1 MGGPFPGAGYR
12 EDMSTPD
19 PTRERDT
26 LRERIVRYRAE
37 DDLPYEDRA
46 SRISAYVYGNI
57 IVFAT
62 LVPLTSEE
70 VHEGHAFAVTLGVAF
85 TTYLAHVFAELVGRQ
100 TRTDGHPSSTELR
113 HELRDSVPVLTSGL
127 IPAVLLAAAWLE
139 LLPATATLVAAEIF
153 LLLRLAAVGFAI
165 ERVRSEVPSFRT
177 FGAGIAL
184 AAAAGGIAVLKAFLG
199 H

>member
-1 MGGPFPGAGYR
+1 
-12 EDMSTPD
+12 MSSPHSAA
-19 PTRERDT
+19 ERAA
-26 LRERIVRYRAE
+26 LRDRIVRYRAE
-37 DDLPYEDRA
+37 EDLPREDRA

-62 LVPLTSEE
+62 LVPLTEDE
-70 VHEGHAFAVTLGVAF
+70 VNEGHALWVTLGVAF

-100 TRTDGHPSSTELR
+100 SRTDDHLVWDEFR

-127 IPAVLLAAAWLE
+127 VPAALLAAAWLD

-165 ERVRSEVPSFRT
+165 ERIRGEVPSFRT
-177 FGAGIAL
+177 FGVGIVL
-184 AAAAGGIAVLKAFLG
+184 AVVAGGIAVLKAFLG